1 MTARPPLWGLVAEF
15 EGPTAL
21 LEAAERARE
30 AGYARLD
37 AYVPFPVEG
46 LSEALGFRRT
56 ALPLLVLVGALV
68 GAAGGYFM
76 QWYAMAVW
84 YPLNVGGRPLNS
96 WPMFIP
102 ITFELAVLVGGLTA
116 VIGML
121 ALNGL
126 PMPYHPV
133 FNVEQFELAS
143 RNRFFLCIE
152 AADALFD
159 RDRTAKFLE
168 GFSSGVQP
176 FGAVLHLRNSLLRP
190 IDQRNVSWHACFSF
204 ERRHPCLRKA
214 GILPAASRF

>member
-30 AGYARLD
+30 AGYARLA

-56 ALPLLVLVGALV
+56 ALPLLVLIGALV

-126 PMPYHPV
+126 PMPYHPL
-133 FNVEQFELAS
+133 FNVPRFALSS
-143 RNRFFLCIE
+143 RDRFFLCIMSR
-152 AADALFD
+152 DPQFD
-159 RDRTAKFLE
+159 LVRTRTFLE
-168 GFSSGVQP
+168 QLTP
-176 FGAVLHLRNSLLRP
+176 RSLAE
-190 IDQRNVSWHACFSF
+190 VEF
-204 ERRHPCLRKA
+204 
-214 GILPAASRF
+214 